1 MSFYKLPRLIQLLA
15 TIALINVVLFSVF
28 RLAFWIYFN
37 DPTDPV
43 SSQSL
48 WYAFYV
54 GFKFDLRL
62 ALFILLPVFL
72 LGWYQRISPLHSK
85 MARII
90 WLSYLTVL
98 MYAVYLFYILNA
110 GHFAYLQMPLDATA
124 MRFLDNPRTSALMVW
139 QTYPVLWITLA
150 MLVAT
155 ALYTFALNKLML
167 FYAERP
173 VYSLRKRIKV
183 AVVTATTLLAIF
195 GMYGK
200 FSWYPLRWSDAF
212 ASSHPFA
219 SAVTV
224 NPILYSLTTFKNRDV
239 EFDAELV
246 ASHYDD
252 MVDYLG
258 IDTPDKDN
266 LSFKRLGQPN
276 ALAVTQAKPRPNVV
290 IVILESFA
298 NYKSSLS
305 GNPIDPTPKLA
316 AIAKDG
322 IYFNNFFTPHAGT
335 ARSVFTAVTGLP
347 DVEKVKTSTRNPL
360 IVNQHTIVNEFKN
373 YKKFYFLGG
382 SASWG
387 NIRGLLSYNIP
398 DLDLYE
404 EGRYNAPRVDVWGLS
419 DLHLFEEAHQ
429 VLKTQKEQPFFA
441 IIQTSGNHRPYTIP
455 EDNGGFVFDNR
466 DEAEITRYGFQSS
479 AEYNSFRY
487 MDHSIGHF
495 MEMARQGSYFD
506 NTIFVFFGDHGIYA
520 NPGEHSIKA
529 EMQLALNNIR
539 VPLVFY
545 APNLLPKGLVVD
557 KMASEVDVLP
567 TVAGLTLDQYVNTT
581 MGRDLFDERFDQQ
594 RFAFTAINESM
605 MHIGLISNDYY
616 FRMYED
622 GSSKVLHK
630 IDSESPRE
638 NVMPQHADVA
648 AEMERISRGIYESTR
663 YMRYHNARR

>member
-28 RLAFWIYFN
+28 RLAFWSYFS

-85 MARII
+85 TARKV
-90 WLSYLTVL
+90 WLSYLTLL
-98 MYAVYLFYILNA
+98 MSLVYLFYILNA

-139 QTYPVLWITLA
+139 QTYPVLWITFA
-150 MLVAT
+150 MLAAT
-155 ALYTFALNKLML
+155 ALYAITVNKLML
-167 FYAERP
+167 FYAERS
-173 VYSLRKRIKV
+173 VYSMRKRIKV
-183 AVVTATTLLAIF
+183 VVVTATTLLVIF

-200 FSWYPLRWSDAF
+200 LSWYPLRWSDAF

-252 MVDYLG
+252 MVAYLG

-266 LSFKRLGQPN
+266 LSFKRVGQPN
-276 ALAVTQAKPRPNVV
+276 SLAVTQAKPRPNVV

-305 GNPIDPTPKLA
+305 GNPIDPTPNLA

-387 NIRGLLSYNIP
+387 NIRGLLSYNIS

-404 EGRYNAPRVDVWGLS
+404 EGRYSAPRVDVWGLS

-466 DEAEITRYGFQSS
+466 DEDEITRYGFQSS

-520 NPGEHSIKA
+520 NPGEHSTKA

-545 APNLLPKGLVVD
+545 APNLLPKGLVMD

-567 TVAGLTLDQYVNTT
+567 TVAGLTLEQYVNTT

-605 MHIGLISNDYY
+605 MRIGLISNDYY
-616 FRMYED
+616 FRMFED

-648 AEMERISRGIYESTR
+648 AEMERMSRGIYESTR